1 MGQILRVFRKKASDV
16 AYYATGANT
25 GGRGIQIRSGR
36 RGTAK
41 SVTIRN
47 ELTKRNANNKK
58 YLLDW
63 TKSTRI
69 NVAVRACNRT

>member
-41 SVTIRN
+41 SVTNRN
-47 ELTKRNANNKK
+47 GLTEKK
-58 YLLDW
+58 G
-63 TKSTRI
+63 
-69 NVAVRACNRT
+69 NQ